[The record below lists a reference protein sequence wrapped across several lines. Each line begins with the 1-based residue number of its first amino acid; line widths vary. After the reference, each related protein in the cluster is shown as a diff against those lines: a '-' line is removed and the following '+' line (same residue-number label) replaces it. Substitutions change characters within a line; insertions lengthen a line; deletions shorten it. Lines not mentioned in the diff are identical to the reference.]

1 MGEQARCKLV
11 KRRVGVAADDGRAET
26 ECLGGDQ
33 TQLLGELVD
42 AIGLGTDQAV
52 LARDE
57 AEEGCQFEVAEAVD
71 FVEELFV
78 RHGRGLP
85 GRLRSSCRLASLGQV
100 WSRVID
106 PKDRQATSS
115 LVAQSH
121 GITDEPGA
129 GTGLSSFHF

>member
-1 MGEQARCKLV
+1 MEEQARCKLV

-26 ECLGGDQ
+26 ECLGGGQ

-42 AIGLGTDQAV
+42 AVGLGADQAV

-78 RHGRGLP
+78 RHSRPRAAGEASFELSSAKSWAT
-85 GRLRSSCRLASLGQV
+85 LESRSSY
-100 WSRVID
+100 
-106 PKDRQATSS
+106 
-115 LVAQSH
+115 
-121 GITDEPGA
+121 
-129 GTGLSSFHF
+129 